1 VVNTDSSLHSKEKC
15 EDVWILSSTSNIE
28 FLEKVVDY
36 RGTSIIWAHAEIN
49 IMGEQVCVTVKSIYL
64 FRSYQTFR

>member
-1 VVNTDSSLHSKEKC
+1 
-15 EDVWILSSTSNIE
+15 
-28 FLEKVVDY
+28 VVDY